1 MKQRLGL
8 AVTPS
13 QVQQMDQ
20 ILSILMEDIPAQ
32 LALLIDQSG
41 AVICSKGEITSN
53 DLAVLGSLIAGDLS
67 ASQEIA
73 RLTGQYQKY
82 QLIIREGDISNTIL
96 SEAGEELILYL
107 QVAKSSPLGWVRI
120 RVMEACKQLK
130 DFSFIP
136 ADNMSLDPDTAADMQ
151 SISDFTDNALDSMWI
166 N

>member
-13 QVQQMDQ
+13 QVQQMDH

-41 AVICSKGEITSN
+41 AVVCSKGDVSSN

-96 SEAGEELILYL
+96 SEAGQDLILYL
-107 QVAKSSPLGWVRI
+107 QVAKASPLGWVRI
-120 RVMEACKQLK
+120 RVMEACKLLK
-130 DFSFIP
+130 EFTFLPTEDI
-136 ADNMSLDPDTAADMQ
+136 SLDMEAGDIQ
-151 SISDFTDNALDSMWI
+151 SISDLTDNALDSMWI